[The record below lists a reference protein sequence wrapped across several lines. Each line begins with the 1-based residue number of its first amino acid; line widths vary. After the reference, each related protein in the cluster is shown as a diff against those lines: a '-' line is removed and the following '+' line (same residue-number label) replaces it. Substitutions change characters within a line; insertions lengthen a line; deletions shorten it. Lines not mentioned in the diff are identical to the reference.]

1 MKMLRPNISSALM
14 RRSGIVLLAAAAA
27 FAPLRADESD
37 GPLPKSRGGYSRNM
51 VRNANDNDVRSALRA
66 YAAVISNANQISAEP
81 DQILY
86 TSLGEMEQSLRE
98 SRVDVI
104 VAPADEIL
112 RLPAELLEPPFGT
125 SFTAGAAGVEYVLL
139 SRRDGPVATPADLR
153 ARSLGVLDSSQ
164 GCLATRW
171 LDSLLVEHRLGSAS
185 TVLRQLK
192 PCSKPALATLP
203 VFFKQLDACII
214 TRTSFDT
221 LCELNPRLKSDL
233 RIVATSPRLLPVL
246 SGFRRGIDARLKTSI
261 TQAMTT
267 IGSTTAGRQLLTLF
281 QTDNLA
287 FCEDD
292 TLAATRRLFAP
303 SPAHSAPLLPRAP

>member
-1 MKMLRPNISSALM
+1 MKPPRPS
-14 RRSGIVLLAAAAA
+14 AA
-27 FAPLRADESD
+27 FFPVARLIGAALLGAGALCAAESE

-81 DQILY
+81 DQVLY
-86 TSLGEMEQSLRE
+86 TSLVEMEQSLRE
-98 SRVDVI
+98 NRVDVI

-125 SFTAGAAGVEYVLL
+125 SFTGGAAGVEYVLL

-171 LDSLLVEHRLGSAS
+171 LDSLLLEHRLGSAG

-192 PCSKPALATLP
+192 LCPKPGLATLP

-261 TQAMTT
+261 TKAMAT

-287 FCEDD
+287 FCEDE

-303 SPAHSAPLLPRAP
+303 SSAPAALLLPRAP